1 MTFSE
6 TWSPAVTAPGGNLE
20 RDLQHFPVSFIT
32 GTDPNDPNVRVTS
45 AKVEKQYMP
54 DTRTRLLVA
63 AAVLASLGCQAS
75 YAKDL
80 RVTLPKS
87 SHATPVQKLNREGVD
102 AVRKLQYEKAE
113 GLFYKAYLY
122 DPGDPFTLNNLGY
135 VSELQGELE
144 RAQKFYKL
152 AAAQGG
158 DAAIDRSNAKQ
169 LEGQPMMAALNGL
182 KDVPMR
188 VNRMNVEAIGM
199 LGQDR
204 NIEAEALLQE
214 TLKLDPKNLFTLNNL
229 GVAEEAN
236 GDYEAAMKY
245 YNEAAGAHSTEPV
258 VITQKK
264 SWRGKSVSDMAAES
278 ARLLDKKIKDEGDKQ
293 ARAAML
299 SMRGVSAV
307 NRNDWEAARKDFVEA
322 YALNPES
329 AFTLNNI
336 GYVSERDGDPE
347 TAQAFYARAQTAD
360 DAKARVGL
368 STETAA
374 SGKQLVALAT
384 DSDQKIDG
392 KLDQLRDARRRQ
404 AAPNVLRRRD
414 NSPVE
419 IPKTP
424 TPETAPTDGPP
435 ADGTSTG
442 PAAATPPGAT
452 QDSPATVPPTANPQ

>member
-1 MTFSE
+1 MTRMCRVSSE
-6 TWSPAVTAPGGNLE
+6 G
-20 RDLQHFPVSFIT
+20 
-32 GTDPNDPNVRVTS
+32 
-45 AKVEKQYMP
+45 EKQRMP
-54 DTRTRLLVA
+54 HIRTKVLIA
-63 AAVLASLGCQAS
+63 AAILVSLGCEAGF
-75 YAKDL
+75 AKDI
-80 RVTLPKS
+80 RVTLPKG

-102 AVRKLQYEKAE
+102 AVRKQQYEKAE

-135 VSELQGELE
+135 ISELQGELE

-158 DAAIDRSNAKQ
+158 DAAIDRSNARQ
-169 LEGQPMMAALNGL
+169 LVGQPMMAALNGL

-214 TLKLDPKNLFTLNNL
+214 TLKLDPKNIFTLNNL

-245 YNEAAGAHSTEPV
+245 YNEAAGAHSAEPV

-264 SWRGKSVSDMAAES
+264 SWRGKSVSEMAAES

-293 ARAAML
+293 ARATML
-299 SMRGVSAV
+299 SMRGVSEV
-307 NRNDWEAARKDFVEA
+307 NRNDWQAARKDFVEA

-329 AFTLNNI
+329 AFTLNNV

-347 TAQAFYARAQTAD
+347 TAQAFYARAQQAD

-368 STETAA
+368 STVTDAQ
-374 SGKQLVALAT
+374 GKQLVALAT

-392 KLDQLRDARRRQ
+392 KLDQLREARRRQ
-404 AAPNVLRRRD
+404 AAPSVLRRRD

-419 IPKTP
+419 VPKTP
-424 TPETAPTDGPP
+424 PAEAAPTDAPP
-435 ADGTSTG
+435 A
-442 PAAATPPGAT
+442 GA
-452 QDSPATVPPTANPQ
+452 QDSPTTVPPPANPQQ

>member
-1 MTFSE
+1 MPNIKTRVL
-6 TWSPAVTAPGGNLE
+6 VTAAL
-20 RDLQHFPVSFIT
+20 
-32 GTDPNDPNVRVTS
+32 
-45 AKVEKQYMP
+45 
-54 DTRTRLLVA
+54 
-63 AAVLASLGCQAS
+63 LASWGCQVS
-75 YAKDL
+75 LAKDL
-80 RVTLPKS
+80 RVTLPKG

-102 AVRKLQYEKAE
+102 AVRKQQYEKAE

-135 VSELQGELE
+135 ISELQGELE

-214 TLKLDPKNLFTLNNL
+214 TLKLDPQNIFTLNNL

-245 YNEAAGAHSTEPV
+245 YNQAAGAHSAEPV

-264 SWRGKSVSDMAAES
+264 SWRGKSVSEMAAES

-293 ARAAML
+293 ARATML
-299 SMRGVSAV
+299 SMRGVSEV
-307 NRNDWEAARKDFVEA
+307 NRNDWQAARKDFVEA

-329 AFTLNNI
+329 AFTLNNV

-347 TAQAFYARAQTAD
+347 TAQAFYARAQQAD

-368 STETAA
+368 STVTDAQ
-374 SGKQLVALAT
+374 GKQLVALAT

-392 KLDQLRDARRRQ
+392 KLDQLREARRRQ
-404 AAPNVLRRRD
+404 AAPSVLRRRD
-414 NSPVE
+414 NTPVE
-419 IPKTP
+419 VPKTP
-424 TPETAPTDGPP
+424 PVEAAPTEAPP
-435 ADGTSTG
+435 A
-442 PAAATPPGAT
+442 GAT
-452 QDSPATVPPTANPQ
+452 TDVPATVPPPANPQ